1 MQQRDWTER
10 DLLELCRNQEEESLN
25 LEFKESAALS
35 LDVGEQRER
44 VTSELSKD
52 VSAMAN
58 SDGGIIIY
66 GIKEKQT
73 PGKPRHGLADSIDA
87 GVDPNVITKE
97 RLENVLTS
105 NIRPTVDGLQIKAVP
120 LNTHNP
126 GRIAYVISI
135 PQSLRAPHQARDKRF
150 YKRFNFKAEPMEEY
164 EVRSLYFRTLAPD
177 LELVLKLAYKDE
189 TVPFEG
195 RFEPQKTGDE
205 YEWYDVKPEVTNH
218 GHGAAEYSQYQYFV
232 PTEAMEIDGLIRTAR
247 EVEVLWKSGASWHT
261 LLFEHHLTS
270 DELPIFPGENRSLH
284 AFRIRFK
291 DVSLKAPY
299 MLLWRVRANNMRPRF
314 GGLIITRIAG
324 RWHLRPLNEE
334 QVAEEIVIER
344 IR

>member
-1 MQQRDWTER
+1 MQQRDWTEK
-10 DLLELCRNQEEESLN
+10 DLLELCKNQEEESLN

-35 LDVGEQRER
+35 LDVAEQKEH

-66 GIKEKQT
+66 GIKEKQKR
-73 PGKPRHGLADSIDA
+73 GKPRHGLADSIDA

-120 LNTHNP
+120 LNTQSP
-126 GRIAYVISI
+126 GRIAYVIRI
-135 PQSLRAPHQARDKRF
+135 PQSLRAPHQAREKRF

-177 LELVLKLAYKDE
+177 LELVLELAYKGK
-189 TVPFEG
+189 TVRFGE
-195 RFEPQKTGDE
+195 RFEPQMAGDQ
-205 YEWYDVKPEVTNH
+205 YVWYDVKPEVTNN

-232 PTEAMEIDGLIRTAR
+232 PTEALEVQSLIRTAR
-247 EVEVLWKSGASWHT
+247 EVKVPWKSGREWGT

-270 DELPIFPGENRSLH
+270 DELPIFPGENRSLLT
-284 AFRIRFK
+284 FQIRFK
-291 DVSLKAPY
+291 DFSSGAPC

-314 GGLIITRIAG
+314 GGLIITRFG
-324 RWHLRPLNEE
+324 RELRLRPLNEE
-334 QVAEEIVIER
+334 QVAEEIDIER

>member
-58 SDGGIIIY
+58 SDGGIMIY

-73 PGKPRHGLADSIDA
+73 PGEPRHGVADSIDA
-87 GVDPNVITKE
+87 GVDPNIITKE

-105 NIRPTVDGLQIKAVP
+105 NIRPAVDGLQIKAVP

-177 LELVLKLAYKDE
+177 LELVLDLAYKDE
-189 TVPFEG
+189 TVPFG
-195 RFEPQKTGDE
+195 GLFEPQKMDDQ
-205 YEWYDVKPEVTNH
+205 YVWYDVKPEVTNY

-232 PTEAMEIDGLIRTAR
+232 PTEALEIAGLIRTAR

-261 LLFEHHLTS
+261 LLFEHHLIS

-284 AFRIRFK
+284 AFQIRFK
-291 DVSLKAPY
+291 DFSSRAPC

-314 GGLIITRIAG
+314 GGLKITPFGG
-324 RWHLRPLNEE
+324 RWRLQPLNEE